1 MAGVGLG
8 IGHARSGEAAARLCC
23 ALLAALALAL
33 LARIVWKLLPHDD
46 AAWPSPPAAA
56 DALAAVP
63 ARSLASWHLFGET
76 PQRPGAGG
84 AGAGSTRSLILRGT
98 VAEADP
104 KAGLA
109 VIADA
114 GGGER
119 AWRVGDEVAPGTRLA
134 AVYPDRAVFL
144 RDGLEEVL
152 NLPRERGLAPA
163 DIVRPT
169 PATVAGR
176 AAAGPTPA
184 LPNAVPA
191 ARPSA
196 GATPSGL
203 QQTVAALRERPDELL
218 RRVPVEPVLEG
229 GKLAG
234 VRLAAGADAA
244 LLGQV
249 GLRPGDVVTRV
260 NGQPVDSLARGREI
274 LASLGGAGT
283 VRVTVLRDGQPAE
296 LTVGLP

>member
-1 MAGVGLG
+1 MAGGGSG
-8 IGHARSGEAAARLCC
+8 IGRGRGAETAARWCC
-23 ALLAALALAL
+23 VLLAALALWL
-33 LARIVWKLLPHDD
+33 LARLVWNLLPHDD
-46 AAWPSPPAAA
+46 AALPPLPAPAG
-56 DALAAVP
+56 AVPVAP
-63 ARSLASWHLFGET
+63 ARSIASWHLFGET
-76 PQRPGAGG
+76 PVRPGAGG
-84 AGAGSTRSLILRGT
+84 TAAGSTLSLILRGT
-98 VAEADP
+98 VADADP

-114 GGGER
+114 GKGER

-144 RDGLEEVL
+144 RDGIEEVL
-152 NLPRERGLAPA
+152 SLPRERRLAPA

-169 PATVAGR
+169 PATVGGR
-176 AAAGPTPA
+176 AAAAPAAARPTG
-184 LPNAVPA
+184 VPA
-191 ARPSA
+191 AAPPA

-203 QQTVAALRERPDELL
+203 QQTVAGLRQNPLELA
-218 RRVPVEPVLEG
+218 RRVPVEPVLDG
-229 GKLAG
+229 GKFAG
-234 VRLAAGADAA
+234 LRLAAGADAA

-260 NGQPVDSLARGREI
+260 NGQPVDSIARGQEI

-296 LTVGLP
+296 LTVGVP